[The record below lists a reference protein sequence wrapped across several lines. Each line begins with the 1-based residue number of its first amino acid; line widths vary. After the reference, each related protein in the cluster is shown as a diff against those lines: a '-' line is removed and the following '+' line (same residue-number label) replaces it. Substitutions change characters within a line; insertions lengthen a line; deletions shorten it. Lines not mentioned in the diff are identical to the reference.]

1 MPSRRASP
9 VDRLDVTPDRLH
21 ALLSRLQ
28 PHVPAEDYRELQA
41 IVDTLIHV
49 AGLLEKKRASIRRL
63 RALLFGACTETTR
76 KVLATVGLATR
87 ASPGGEGRAVPDTR
101 DGSRRD
107 PSGGDRRKGHGRH
120 GAASYVGGR
129 RIAVPHPTLQP
140 GDRCPNRGCAGK
152 VYTRRDPH
160 VLVRFVA
167 QAPIGV
173 TVVELDT
180 LRCNLCGELF
190 TAPTPEGVGDEKH
203 DASTGA
209 MVALLRYGTGLPFN
223 RLAKLQ
229 ASVGIPLP
237 ASTQWDLVVKVAQ
250 RLGPAWEAL
259 KRQAADGQI
268 LYNDDTPMRV
278 LSLMRSPADPASDP
292 PEPPDDAADSVV
304 SGDVSPDRTGT
315 FTSGIV
321 ADCGDHRI
329 ALFFTGRRH
338 AGENLGAL
346 LATRTASLPPPIQMC
361 DGLAHN
367 TPKDFAGI
375 VSNCLAHARRGAVD
389 VTPAFPDECRYV
401 LETLRD
407 VYAVDD
413 RAKTLQLSPHD
424 RLVLHQTHSQ
434 PLMDDL
440 HRWCRTQIDDHL
452 VEPNSGL
459 GDAIQYFLKRWDRL
473 TRFLTVEGAPLDNSM
488 VERALKRAILHRK
501 GSLFYKTLNGA
512 GVGDLFMSLI
522 HTCDLNRVN
531 PFEYLIALQ
540 EHAKDVQATP
550 TAWMPWTYRHTLEQL
565 RLVSRIY
572 G

>member
-1 MPSRRASP
+1 MPSRPGSP
-9 VDRLDVTPDRLH
+9 VERIDVTPDRLH
-21 ALLSRLQ
+21 ALLSRVQ
-28 PHVPAEDYRELQA
+28 PHIPAEDYRELQA
-41 IVDTLIHV
+41 IIDTLIHV
-49 AGLLEKKRASIRRL
+49 AGMLEKKRTSIRRL

-76 KVLATVGLATR
+76 KILAKVGLATTT
-87 ASPGGEGRAVPDTR
+87 ATGGDGRSAAGTG
-101 DGSRRD
+101 DGSSSD
-107 PSGGDRRKGHGRH
+107 PSQGDRRKGHGRH
-120 GAASYVGGR
+120 GAASYAGGH
-129 RIAVPHPTLQP
+129 RISVPHPTLKP
-140 GDRCPNRGCAGK
+140 GDRCPNSGCAGK
-152 VYTRRDPH
+152 VYVRRDPH

-173 TVVELDT
+173 TVVELET

-190 TAPTPEGVGDEKH
+190 TAPAPEDVGDEKY

-209 MVALLRYGTGLPFN
+209 MVPLLRYGTGLPSN

-237 ASTQWDLVVKVAQ
+237 ASTQWDITVKVASKIKA
-250 RLGPAWEAL
+250 AWEEL
-259 KRQAADGQI
+259 KRQGANGRI

-278 LSLMRSPADPASDP
+278 LSLMRRAVHPPASDP
-292 PEPPDDAADSVV
+292 PLPPARAADFAA
-304 SGDVSPDRTGT
+304 SGDVSPDRTGI

-321 ADCGDHRI
+321 AECDDHRI
-329 ALFFTGRRH
+329 ALFFTGHRH
-338 AGENLGAL
+338 AGENLGAV
-346 LATRTASLPPPIQMC
+346 LANRTASLPPPIQMC

-367 TPKDFAGI
+367 VPRDFAGI

-389 VTPAFPDECRYV
+389 VTPDFPEECRYV

-413 RAKTLQLSPHD
+413 QAKKLQLSPHD
-424 RLVLHQTHSQ
+424 RLILHQTHSK
-434 PLMDDL
+434 PLMDGL
-440 HRWCRTQIDDHL
+440 HRWCRTQIDEHL

-459 GDAIQYFLKRWDRL
+459 GDAIRYFLKRWDRL
-473 TRFLTVEGAPLDNSM
+473 TRFLTVEGAPLDNSV

-522 HTCDLNRVN
+522 HTCDLNGVN
-531 PFEYLIALQ
+531 PFQYLIALQ
-540 EHAKDVQATP
+540 EHAEELKATSS
-550 TAWMPWTYRHTLEQL
+550 AWMPWTYRDTLEQMRASL
-565 RLVSRIY
+565 DT